1 MACIGLTRHSRHQE
15 PVLIQPFS
23 GAHPPP
29 GVWIHHHLPSRTMR
43 AFDAGGDGGVTQSLC
58 RLSARYQP
66 VHAPRMAR
74 HGDCVHCQPA
84 GAEPRG
90 LQPLPDGE
98 GLSCALSLRSAPPP
112 PQLFGAAITPGPW
125 LREWFV
131 GAAAPF
137 PKPGDGRNSAIPR
150 RSPPS
155 LTLEYFTT
163 SNKPRKCKSFS
174 AEGGGM
180 PAPAPHSSHQ
190 PPARLCPSHGPPW

>member
-1 MACIGLTRHSRHQE
+1 MVCTGLTRHYRIQE
-15 PVLIQPFS
+15 SVLIQPFS

-29 GVWIHHHLPSRTMR
+29 GVWILHHLPSRTMR
-43 AFDAGGDGGVTQSLC
+43 ALTPGGDGGVTQSLC
-58 RLSARYQP
+58 RLSAGTSP
-66 VHAPRMAR
+66 VMPLEWPAMVIVFTANPLVPNPEDSNPYPTGRASL
-74 HGDCVHCQPA
+74 VHF
-84 GAEPRG
+84 
-90 LQPLPDGE
+90 L
-98 GLSCALSLRSAPPP
+98 SAPPRAP

-163 SNKPRKCKSFS
+163 SNT
-174 AEGGGM
+174 
-180 PAPAPHSSHQ
+180 Q
-190 PPARLCPSHGPPW
+190 V